1 MNISCAARVQVVK
14 NLELVKVHCLF
25 YGSVFHSHVVMACC
39 ILSDLLNS
47 FAHSWHWGK
56 WCPERRSMPI
66 QIRPVAS
73 TAPVIGTFSSIRG
86 NLLTS
91 KSRKRIGS
99 LFARAQWI
107 ASGSLQRCW
116 SLLQHGIRPGFKNSG
131 WRCWSFSIW
140 MYLISWRCSNIS
152 HFPSFEARHQKMS
165 EQRLQ
170 RSGSF
175 ALLGH
180 PFVLGMKLC
189 YLKWPSSTA
198 SVMDMPF
205 SVTLQH
211 CLMVRIDGRKNFS
224 EPLLV
229 LNVPQ
234 PIPRRSLSAG
244 WTKRKRHYS
253 EGAWATSTSKRRH
266 VVVSCQEFMNF
277 VALEGFTIGLS
288 NVVDKR
294 VCSQQRPWNARYHRN
309 MVGLMPTWEHMLH
322 NRLLED
328 YESQLNATWLFWS
341 FSDLC
346 RTTPQS
352 TNVQC
357 LFEIEDWVIN
367 SEWET
372 WQTAQQEQ
380 HGTWQQLQLFMC
392 QQRLDHFLS
401 PSRARLTIVSGST
414 VSHDI
419 VRWDAVQFNYQL
431 QAYRCTWVIF
441 G

>member
-116 SLLQHGIRPGFKNSG
+116 SLLQHGIRLGFKNSD

-211 CLMVRIDGRKNFS
+211 CLMVRIDGKKNLS

-244 WTKRKRHYS
+244 WTKRGRHYS

-277 VALEGFTIGLS
+277 VAPLEGFTIGL
-288 NVVDKR
+288 
-294 VCSQQRPWNARYHRN
+294 
-309 MVGLMPTWEHMLH
+309 
-322 NRLLED
+322 
-328 YESQLNATWLFWS
+328 
-341 FSDLC
+341 
-346 RTTPQS
+346 
-352 TNVQC
+352 
-357 LFEIEDWVIN
+357 
-367 SEWET
+367 
-372 WQTAQQEQ
+372 
-380 HGTWQQLQLFMC
+380 
-392 QQRLDHFLS
+392 
-401 PSRARLTIVSGST
+401 
-414 VSHDI
+414 
-419 VRWDAVQFNYQL
+419 
-431 QAYRCTWVIF
+431 
-441 G
+441 